1 MIIMADATKEV
12 PLTAVQVDALV
23 VMKIV
28 KACSV
33 TFPTTAT
40 GSLVGMDVDGTLE
53 ITNSFPF
60 PTIDVGATDVHPN
73 DHMAASNIAAA
84 APRSKAN
91 AAYQNEMIKC
101 LREVN
106 VDANNVGWY
115 TSANMGNFI
124 NSNLIENQYFYQKE
138 PNERTVALVHDVSRS
153 SQGALSL
160 RAFRLSPSFMSA
172 YKENKFTTENM
183 QKSKLTYRDV
193 LVEIPVIVHN
203 SHLLTTFL
211 HQMPSDVP
219 EKELDFPAS
228 LADLTRDQPEIP
240 LYPNVDVLDLSID
253 PYLEKTCDML
263 LDSIE
268 THYTELNNFQYFQ
281 RQLAREQA
289 KVTAWKAKRAA
300 ENATRA
306 TQKLAPL
313 PEDEWERLFK
323 LPTEPSRLEGMLNA
337 AQIAQY
343 GRQVDGFTASVT
355 SKMFAVK
362 SNLLPESSQ

>member
-1 MIIMADATKEV
+1 MADAVAKEI
-12 PLTAVQVDALV
+12 PLNSVQIEALV

-28 KACSV
+28 KACSA

-40 GSLVGMDVDGTLE
+40 GSIVGMDINGTLQ
-53 ITNSFPF
+53 ITNCFPF
-60 PTIDVGATDVHPN
+60 PTADVAASDSHPN

-84 APRSKAN
+84 APRSKSN
-91 AAYQNEMIKC
+91 IAYQNEMIKY

-124 NSNLIENQYFYQKE
+124 NSSLIENQFHYQEK

-160 RAFRLSPSFMSA
+160 RAFRLSPTFMA
-172 YKENKFTTENM
+172 AFKESKFTTEHM
-183 QKSKLTYRDV
+183 QKSKLTYKDI
-193 LVEIPVIVHN
+193 LIELPIIVHN
-203 SHLLTTFL
+203 SHLLTSFL
-211 HQMPSDVP
+211 HQMPAELPKTD
-219 EKELDFPAS
+219 LDFPAS
-228 LADLTRDQPEIP
+228 LSDLNANAPQMP
-240 LYPNVDVLDLSID
+240 LYPNFESLDLSVD
-253 PYLEKTCDML
+253 PFLERTCDQL

-281 RQLAREQA
+281 RQLAREQT
-289 KVTAWKAKRAA
+289 KVTAWKTKRAA
-300 ENATRA
+300 ENATRVQ
-306 TQKLAPL
+306 QKLAPL

-337 AQIAQY
+337 RQVEQY
-343 GRQVDGFTASVT
+343 SRQVDGFTASIT

-362 SNLLPESSQ
+362 SNLLPDSE

>member
-1 MIIMADATKEV
+1 V
-12 PLTAVQVDALV
+12 NSVQVEALV

-28 KACSV
+28 KACAA

-40 GSLVGMDVDGTLE
+40 GSLVGMDVNGTLQV
-53 ITNSFPF
+53 TNSFPF
-60 PTIDVGATDVHPN
+60 PTADVAASDAHPN

-91 AAYQNEMIKC
+91 VAYQNEMIKY

-115 TSANMGNFI
+115 TSANMGNFV
-124 NSNLIENQYFYQKE
+124 NTSLVENQYHYQKE
-138 PNERTVALVHDVSRS
+138 VNEKTVALVHDVSRS

-160 RAFRLSPSFMSA
+160 RAFRLSPNFMAA
-172 YKENKFTTENM
+172 YKEGKFTTENM
-183 QKSKLTYRDV
+183 QKTKLTYKDIF
-193 LVEIPVIVHN
+193 VELPIIVHN
-203 SHLLTTFL
+203 SHLLTSFL
-211 HQMPSDVP
+211 HQLPSP
-219 EKELDFPAS
+219 LPKEQLELPAS
-228 LADLTRDQPEIP
+228 LADLTKDSPGIP
-240 LYPNVDVLDLSID
+240 LYPNLESLDLSID
-253 PYLEKTCDML
+253 PYLERTCDML
-263 LDSIE
+263 LDTIE
-268 THYTELNNFQYFQ
+268 THYTELNNFQYYQ

-289 KVTAWKAKRAA
+289 KITAWKTKRAA

-337 AQIAQY
+337 RQVDQY
-343 GRQVDGFTASVT
+343 ARQVDGFTASIT
-355 SKMFAVK
+355 GKMFAVK
-362 SNLLPESSQ
+362 SNLLPDSQ

>member
-1 MIIMADATKEV
+1 MADV
-12 PLTAVQVDALV
+12 INLTSVKIEALV

-28 KACSV
+28 KACAA

-40 GSLVGMDVDGTLE
+40 GSIVGMDNGGVLE

-60 PTIDVGATDVHPN
+60 PTADIAASDSHPN

-91 AAYQNEMIKC
+91 VAYQNEMIKY

-115 TSANMGNFI
+115 TSANMGNFV
-124 NSNLIENQYFYQKE
+124 NSSLVENQFFYQKE

-160 RAFRLSPSFMSA
+160 RAFRLSPSFMAA
-172 YKENKFTTENM
+172 YKEGKFTTENM
-183 QKSKLTYRDV
+183 QKTKLTYKDV
-193 LVEIPVIVHN
+193 LLELPITVHN
-203 SHLLTTFL
+203 SHLLTSFL
-211 HQMPSDVP
+211 HQMPSELP
-219 EKELDFPAS
+219 KKELEFPAC
-228 LADLTRDQPEIP
+228 LADLTKNSPDVP
-240 LYPNVDVLDLSID
+240 LYPNLDSLDLSID
-253 PYLEKTCDML
+253 PYLERTCDML

-281 RQLAREQA
+281 RQLAREQT
-289 KVTAWKAKRAA
+289 KVTAWKTKRAA

-337 AQIAQY
+337 RQVEQY
-343 GRQVDGFTASVT
+343 SRQVDGFTASIT

-362 SNLLPESSQ
+362 SNLLPEQQQ

>member
-1 MIIMADATKEV
+1 MADAGVKEI
-12 PLTAVQVDALV
+12 PLNSVQVEALV

-28 KACSV
+28 KACSA

-40 GSLVGMDVDGTLE
+40 GCIVGMDINGTLQ
-53 ITNSFPF
+53 ITNCFPF
-60 PTIDVGATDVHPN
+60 PTADIAASDSHPN

-91 AAYQNEMIKC
+91 LAYQSEMIKC

-124 NSNLIENQYFYQKE
+124 NTSLIENQFHYQSQ
-138 PNERTVALVHDVSRS
+138 PNERSVALVHDVSRS

-160 RAFRLSPSFMSA
+160 RAFRLSSTFMA
-172 YKENKFTTENM
+172 AFKESKFTTEHM
-183 QKSKLTYRDV
+183 QKSKLTYKDI
-193 LVEIPVIVHN
+193 LIELPIIVHN
-203 SHLLTTFL
+203 SHLLTSFL
-211 HQMPSDVP
+211 HQMPGVLA
-219 EKELDFPAS
+219 EEELEFPAS
-228 LADLTRDQPEIP
+228 LSDLTANPPQIP
-240 LYPNVDVLDLSID
+240 LYPNLESLDLSID
-253 PYLEKTCDML
+253 PFLERTCDQL

-281 RQLAREQA
+281 RQLAREQT
-289 KVTAWKAKRAA
+289 KVTAWKTKRAA

-337 AQIAQY
+337 RQVEQY
-343 GRQVDGFTASVT
+343 SRQVDGFTASIT

-362 SNLLPESSQ
+362 SNLLPESE